1 MPKSKHRKKTP
12 KRKPKTNKPIKQ
24 AVKKTTLNDTAQ
36 DIIDLYSNYTMSS
49 EYDNIPLTVDLM
61 DAKREADQLIS
72 RIQSGAADID
82 EIGFT
87 LDDYFMSIE
96 DAAEERGFILGYL
109 YAVTHA
115 DNVIHDE
122 ERGDNDGEK
131 Q

>member
-12 KRKPKTNKPIKQ
+12 KCKPKTNKPVEQ
-24 AVKKTTLNDTAQ
+24 AVKKTTFNDKAQ
-36 DIIDLYSNYTMSS
+36 DIINLYRDYTTTD
-49 EYDNIPLTVDLM
+49 EYDDIPLTDNLM
-61 DAKREADQLIS
+61 DEKKEVDHLIS

-96 DAAEERGFILGYL
+96 DAAEERGFVLGYL

-122 ERGDNDGEK
+122 EGGENEK
-131 Q
+131 E

>member
-36 DIIDLYSNYTMSS
+36 DIIDLYSDYMITD
-49 EYDNIPLTVDLM
+49 EYDNIPLTDDLIQ
-61 DAKREADQLIS
+61 AKKEADHLIS

-87 LDDYFMSIE
+87 LNDHFMSIE
-96 DAAEERGFILGYL
+96 DAAEERGFVLGYL

-122 ERGDNDGEK
+122 ERGKHDEE
-131 Q
+131 